1 MSYTAVSKYP
11 NMKSTVFDLPEVV
24 RVADHFKPSLSE
36 CPNRDNVT
44 FVAGDFFKDDLPP
57 ADLYSMCSII
67 HDWDEENIDL
77 LLKKVYTS
85 LPSGKR
91 VFHCLQGVRLA

>member
-44 FVAGDFFKDDLPP
+44 FVAGDFFK
-57 ADLYSMCSII
+57 MI
-67 HDWDEENIDL
+67 
-77 LLKKVYTS
+77 
-85 LPSGKR
+85 
-91 VFHCLQGVRLA
+91 CLQQICTACAV